1 MNDEILKAYMHPYSE
16 QAQRLSEMTNTWL
29 RLRKVALGWSAWRI
43 YKKLYKGEND
53 IHLTE
58 EEE

>member
-1 MNDEILKAYMHPYSE
+1 MNDELLKAYMYPYSE

-43 YKKLYKGEND
+43 YKKLTKEKK
-53 IHLTE
+53 HETTQ
-58 EEE
+58 